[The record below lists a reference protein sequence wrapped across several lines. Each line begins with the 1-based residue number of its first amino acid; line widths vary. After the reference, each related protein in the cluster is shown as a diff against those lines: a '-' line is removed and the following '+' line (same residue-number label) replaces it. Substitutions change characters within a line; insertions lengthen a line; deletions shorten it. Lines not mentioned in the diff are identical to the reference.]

1 MTTMA
6 EATLGVILAGGQ
18 GRRMEGA
25 DKAFVRLA
33 ERPLFDH
40 VFSRLAPQVDA
51 VIVNANGDPAR
62 FADYD
67 LPVVADTVD
76 GFAGPL
82 AGVLAAMEWAAAHRP
97 ACRYLVTAA
106 TDAPFLPRDLV
117 AQFHRVVADLG
128 AELVCAS
135 SDGRAHPVCGLWPVD
150 LLDDLRHAVVD
161 KGVRKVDL
169 WTMRHRLAY
178 VAFDDDRGDPF
189 FNVNRPTDLGPAE
202 ELFAAGL

>member
-40 VFSRLAPQVDA
+40 VLSRLAPQVDA

-82 AGVLAAMEWAAAHRP
+82 AGVLAAP
-97 ACRYLVTAA
+97 NT
-106 TDAPFLPRDLV
+106 
-117 AQFHRVVADLG
+117 
-128 AELVCAS
+128 CARMV
-135 SDGRAHPVCGLWPVD
+135 GW
-150 LLDDLRHAVVD
+150 
-161 KGVRKVDL
+161 
-169 WTMRHRLAY
+169 
-178 VAFDDDRGDPF
+178 
-189 FNVNRPTDLGPAE
+189 
-202 ELFAAGL
+202 

>member
-40 VFSRLAPQVDA
+40 VLSRLAPQVDA

-128 AELVCAS
+128 LNWYAPVPMVGRIRFAGCGRSTCWMICGTRWSTRACVKWTCGPCAI
-135 SDGRAHPVCGLWPVD
+135 GWPMW
-150 LLDDLRHAVVD
+150 LS
-161 KGVRKVDL
+161 
-169 WTMRHRLAY
+169 TTT
-178 VAFDDDRGDPF
+178 VATRFSMSIDRPI
-189 FNVNRPTDLGPAE
+189 
-202 ELFAAGL
+202 